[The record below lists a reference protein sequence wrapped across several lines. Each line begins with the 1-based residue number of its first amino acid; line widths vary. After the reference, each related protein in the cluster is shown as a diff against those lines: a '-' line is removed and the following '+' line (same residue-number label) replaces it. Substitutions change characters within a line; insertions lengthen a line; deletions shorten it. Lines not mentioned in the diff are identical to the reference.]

1 MRVNPPERFD
11 EKTLVLKAD
20 VGMTS
25 AKREKE

>member
-1 MRVNPPERFD
+1 VLIAPERFD
-11 EKTLVLKAD
+11 EKALVLKTD